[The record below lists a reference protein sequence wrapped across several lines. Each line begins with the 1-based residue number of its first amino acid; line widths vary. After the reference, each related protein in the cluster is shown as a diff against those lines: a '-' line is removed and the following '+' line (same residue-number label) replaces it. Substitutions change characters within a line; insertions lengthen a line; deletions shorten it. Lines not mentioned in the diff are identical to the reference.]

1 MDMPLCDWCGQPVM
15 PDSDLCEKC
24 HQARKDVEEG
34 NLLPAVPERQSK
46 PDSALATTGRVLVFL
61 GKGVAALFL
70 AVIMVVAAAVGTC
83 SSIFG
88 TIALNPPL
96 LFLAFLGFGTAYLM
110 FRLIRYMYQEPQKMI
125 TAEKTIEDI
134 DETRIE
140 P

>member
-15 PDSDLCEKC
+15 PDSDLCPKC

-34 NLLPAVPERQSK
+34 NLLPTVPQAGRK
-46 PDSALATTGRVLVFL
+46 PDSALATTGRVLLFL
-61 GKGVAALFL
+61 GKGIAALFL

-96 LFLAFLGFGTAYLM
+96 LILAVLGFGAAYLM

-125 TAEKTIEDI
+125 TAEKAIEDI
-134 DETRIE
+134 DDTRIE